1 MSLNIS
7 VVIWT
12 VIDFCL
18 LMLILDK
25 LLFKPLLTK
34 MHTRDDRIEEG
45 ERKLIETEAEK
56 NRILNEMKAGS
67 DEVTAAIIKS
77 SGEKNRIVED
87 ESYRR
92 VRAASQKADET
103 LSEAATACE
112 KQRAVY
118 ESELLKHMPEYTS
131 VLSDVLTDSGS
142 GIE

>member
-34 MHTRDDRIEEG
+34 MHARNDRIEEG
-45 ERKLIETEAEK
+45 EKKLIETEAEK

-87 ESYRR
+87 ESYLRIR
-92 VRAASQKADET
+92 EASQKADET
-103 LSEAATACE
+103 LSEASEACE

-118 ESELLKHMPEYTS
+118 ENELLKHMPEYTS

-142 GIE
+142 GKE

>member
-45 ERKLIETEAEK
+45 EKKLIETEAEK

-87 ESYRR
+87 EQT
-92 VRAASQKADET
+92 VMTQ
-103 LSEAATACE
+103 LS
-112 KQRAVY
+112 R
-118 ESELLKHMPEYTS
+118 P
-131 VLSDVLTDSGS
+131 
-142 GIE
+142 

>member
-34 MHTRDDRIEEG
+34 MHARDDRIEEG
-45 ERKLIETEAEK
+45 EKKLIETEAEK
-56 NRILNEMKAGS
+56 SRILNEMKAGS

-92 VRAASQKADET
+92 IRAASRKADET
-103 LSEAATACE
+103 LSEASEACE

-142 GIE
+142 GKE

>member
-45 ERKLIETEAEK
+45 EKKLIETEAEK
-56 NRILNEMKAGS
+56 NRIMNEMKAGS

-87 ESYRR
+87 ESYRKIR
-92 VRAASQKADET
+92 EASRKADET
-103 LSEAATACE
+103 LFEAAAACE

-131 VLSDVLTDSGS
+131 VLSDVLTDSGY
-142 GIE
+142 GKE

>member
-45 ERKLIETEAEK
+45 EKKLIETEAEK

-87 ESYRR
+87 ESYRKIR
-92 VRAASQKADET
+92 EASRKADET
-103 LSEAATACE
+103 LSEAAAACE
-112 KQRAVY
+112 KQRTVY

-142 GIE
+142 GKE

>member
-45 ERKLIETEAEK
+45 EKKLIETEAEK

-87 ESYRR
+87 ESYRKIR
-92 VRAASQKADET
+92 EASRKADET
-103 LSEAATACE
+103 LSEAAAACE
-112 KQRAVY
+112 KQRAGY

-142 GIE
+142 GKE

>member
-45 ERKLIETEAEK
+45 EKKLIETEAEK

-87 ESYRR
+87 ESYRKIR
-92 VRAASQKADET
+92 EASRKADET
-103 LSEAATACE
+103 LFEAAAACE

-131 VLSDVLTDSGS
+131 VLSDVLTDSGY
-142 GIE
+142 GKE

>member
-34 MHTRDDRIEEG
+34 MHARDDRIEEG

-142 GIE
+142 GKE

>member
-45 ERKLIETEAEK
+45 EKKLIETEAEK

-87 ESYRR
+87 ESYRKIR
-92 VRAASQKADET
+92 EASRKADET
-103 LSEAATACE
+103 LSEAAAACE

-131 VLSDVLTDSGS
+131 VLSDVLTDSGY
-142 GIE
+142 GKE

>member
-34 MHTRDDRIEEG
+34 MHARDDRIEEG

>member
-34 MHTRDDRIEEG
+34 MHARDDRIEEG

-87 ESYRR
+87 ESYRKIR
-92 VRAASQKADET
+92 EASRKADET
-103 LSEAATACE
+103 LSEAAAACE
-112 KQRAVY
+112 EQRAVY

-142 GIE
+142 GKE

>member
-45 ERKLIETEAEK
+45 EKKLIETEAEK

-87 ESYRR
+87 ESYRKIR
-92 VRAASQKADET
+92 EASRKADET
-103 LSEAATACE
+103 LSEAAAACE
-112 KQRAVY
+112 KQRTVY

-131 VLSDVLTDSGS
+131 VLSDVLTDSGY
-142 GIE
+142 GKE

>member
-34 MHTRDDRIEEG
+34 MHARNDRIEEG
-45 ERKLIETEAEK
+45 EKKLIETEAEK

-87 ESYRR
+87 ESYRKIR
-92 VRAASQKADET
+92 EASRKADET
-103 LSEAATACE
+103 LFEAAAACE

-131 VLSDVLTDSGS
+131 VLSDVLTDSGY
-142 GIE
+142 GKE

>member
-1 MSLNIS
+1 MNKYNEA
-7 VVIWT
+7 
-12 VIDFCL
+12 
-18 LMLILDK
+18 MA
-25 LLFKPLLTK
+25 
-34 MHTRDDRIEEG
+34 RIAVSEE
-45 ERKLIETEAEK
+45 TK

-87 ESYRR
+87 ESYRKIR
-92 VRAASQKADET
+92 EASRKADET
-103 LSEAATACE
+103 LSEAAAACE

-142 GIE
+142 GKE